1 MPISK
6 NMVNMLLSIIETNK
20 IDSTLYNELDDSE
33 KDVIENLTSSTGID
47 KLHHIR
53 YDQKK
58 INDLINRYNILKG
71 EILINNDNP
80 DLLKQLRNVVLQL
93 TELDILKPAD
103 TVPLLR
109 TIFMLL

>member
-6 NMVNMLLSIIETNK
+6 EMVDMLLSIMETGK
-20 IDSTLYNELDDSE
+20 IDSTLYNLLDDSE
-33 KDVIENLTSSTGID
+33 KDVIENLISDSGIS
-47 KLHHIR
+47 KLNHTR

-71 EILINNDNP
+71 ELLISNDNP
-80 DLLKQLRNVVLQL
+80 DLLKQLRIVVL
-93 TELDILKPAD
+93 ELVELGVLKSADI
-103 TVPLLR
+103 VPLLR